1 MAFGALKVRTG
12 AYAYV
17 QYDFETTFNCAC
29 TPAQACLNKV
39 FGFEQKVSA
48 WTWTNSR
55 ITLNQL
61 NSVEP
66 KTFVY
71 GQARGSL
78 SMDFVV
84 GNPWYNSLLFDR
96 TVCCFPATAGCPPV
110 ETYTWELTSDAGTKD
125 VESFAAEIGIDQCGA
140 TDTVRILRGAV
151 TNNITLRSA
160 IGEPVR
166 ATADIAYS
174 SDNISTSVDAT
185 PASDTI
191 GTGCSQYTPFTFA
204 HGQLQWNCCIIAELQ
219 SFDIS
224 LNQNPELLYGHNC
237 NHPVDSFRR
246 VFEMTGSF
254 SATHTCRILLDDL
267 YAQIADNSQTLA
279 AEQAQIVLTIDNGL
293 TTTNQRKITY
303 TFTGIGIGDHSSS
316 IEPVEPIFEN
326 ITWQAKSA
334 QVVAVTDDLAEP

>member
-1 MAFGALKVRTG
+1 MAFGSLKVRTG
-12 AYAYV
+12 AYAYI
-17 QYDFETTFNCAC
+17 QYDFETCFNCAT

-39 FGFEQKVSA
+39 FGFEQRVSG

-78 SMDFVV
+78 SVDWVV
-84 GNPWYNSLLFDR
+84 GNPWYNSFLFDR
-96 TVCCFPATAGCPPV
+96 TSCATFPATCAGI
-110 ETYTWELTSDAGTKD
+110 ETYTWEATSNAGTKD
-125 VESFAAEIGIDQCGA
+125 VESFAAEIGIDQCGV
-140 TDTVRILRGAV
+140 TDTVRILRGAIV
-151 TNNITLRSA
+151 NNIGLRSS
-160 IGEPVR
+160 IGEPIR

-174 SDNISTSVDAT
+174 SDNISTTVDAT
-185 PASDTI
+185 PASDII
-191 GTGCSQYTPFTFA
+191 GTGDSQYTPFTFA
-204 HGQLQWNCCIIAELQ
+204 HGQLQWNCCVIAELQ

-224 LNQNPELLYGHNC
+224 LNQNPELLYAHNC

-254 SATHTCRILLDDL
+254 NATHTCRILLDDL
-267 YAQIADNSQTLA
+267 YAQINDNSQTLA
-279 AEQAQIVLTIDNGL
+279 ACQAQIVLTIDNGL

-303 TFTGIGIGDHSSS
+303 TFTGIGIGDHSTGV
-316 IEPVEPIFEN
+316 EPVEPIFEN
-326 ITWQAKSA
+326 ITWQARSA